1 VRSQVA
7 EGPVL
12 SGQIPSLAGPYVRR
26 KETGLAAASLPAG
39 ETTVLVPSQDP
50 ASGPGWL
57 GGSGKTTLA
66 AALAW
71 ECLES
76 GTAALVVWVT
86 ATGRDAVMN
95 GYARA
100 LRELDLLRHTGGNAE
115 RTAGRLLDWL
125 ARADRPWLIVLD
137 DLADPAAVEGLWP
150 AGPAGRVLV
159 TAQRADAAA
168 AAPRPRPAGVGPFS
182 PREAMDFLSACVQDP
197 GQRAGALDLAG
208 DLGFWPV
215 SLGLAGAFMSC
226 TGLDC
231 RQYRASFAER
241 RRRLADAFTD
251 DATLAAATAWSLSC
265 ELADQISPYGLA
277 GRVLALLSM
286 LSPHGIPGA
295 VLASEAA
302 RGYLAG
308 TGGVLAEV
316 TDIRAALGNLAR
328 AGLVTVDDTSP
339 ARTVR
344 VHDMVQA
351 IARQHLPAAEGRQA
365 ARAAA
370 DALAQAWPGPG
381 PEPAPAAQALREC
394 TAKLHQITGSFLW
407 TPQCHPALLKSGQ
420 SLHAEGLAG
429 PAADY
434 WQEMLDLSE
443 QLLGAE
449 HPQTSDVRDLLGS
462 ACEESGRL
470 DEAIA
475 LYEAALSDVERVLG
489 SGHPDTRPA
498 RERLAR
504 AYVAA
509 DRKTEA
515 VQMSERALAHS
526 MQSLGPDHADTLAAQ
541 ANLASAYLA
550 AGQLGE
556 AAAALEDAVARREW
570 ALGPDHPDTIAARGS
585 LADVYRASGRFKEAI
600 NLGKRTVADLERAQ
614 GADHPDTTAAR
625 AGLASAYRSAK
636 KLKDAHRLYERVL
649 ADRERGQGTDHPD
662 TILARTDL
670 ALAYLSLRKMGQAI
684 TQYERALADAERV
697 LGRDHAITRGVRQ
710 SLQEAA
716 RYASSVMGIDI
727 RSAGRSRGS

>member
-1 VRSQVA
+1 VQSQVA

-26 KETGLAAASLPAG
+26 RETGLAASGLPAG
-39 ETTVLVPSQDP
+39 ETTVLLPAQDQ
-50 ASGPGWL
+50 ASGLGWL

-95 GYARA
+95 GYAQA
-100 LRELDLLRHTGGNAE
+100 LRELDLVRHAGGSAE

-125 ARADRPWLIVLD
+125 AQADRPWLVVLD
-137 DLADPAAVEGLWP
+137 DLADPGVIDGLWP

-159 TAQRADAAA
+159 TAQRAEAAA
-168 AAPRPRPAGVGPFS
+168 AAPRPRPASVGAFS
-182 PREAMDFLSACVQDP
+182 PREAMDFLSASVQDP

-215 SLGLAGAFMSC
+215 ALGLAGAFMSC

-241 RRRLADAFTD
+241 RRRLADAFD
-251 DATLAAATAWSLSC
+251 DDSSLAAATAWSLSC
-265 ELADQISPYGLA
+265 ELADQIPPYGLA
-277 GRVLALLSM
+277 GRVLALLSL
-286 LSPHGIPGA
+286 LSPHGIPGPLL
-295 VLASEAA
+295 VSEAA

-308 TGGVLAEV
+308 TEGVLADV
-316 TDIRAALGNLAR
+316 TDIRSALGNLAR

-351 IARQHLPAAEGRQA
+351 LARQHLPGAEARRAAS
-365 ARAAA
+365 AAA
-370 DALAQAWPGPG
+370 DALAQAWSG
-381 PEPAPAAQALREC
+381 PEPVPPPAAQALREC
-394 TAKLHQITGSFLW
+394 AAKLHQITGSFLW
-407 TPQCHPALLKSGQ
+407 TPQCHPALLRSGQ

-434 WQEMLDLSE
+434 WQAMLDVSE
-443 QLLGAE
+443 QLLGAD
-449 HPQTSDVRDLLGS
+449 HPQTFDVRDLLGT
-462 ACEESGRL
+462 ACEEAGRL

-475 LYEAALSDVERVLG
+475 VYEAALSDAERVLG

-509 DRKTEA
+509 GRKTDA
-515 VQMSERALAHS
+515 VQVTERALAHS
-526 MQSLGPDHADTLAAQ
+526 LQSLGPDHADTLAAQ

-556 AAAALEDAVARREW
+556 AAAALEDALARREW
-570 ALGPDHPDTIAARGS
+570 AFGPEHPDTIAARGS
-585 LADVYRASGRFKEAI
+585 LADVYRASGRYKEAI
-600 NLGKRTVADLERAQ
+600 NLGKRTVADLERSQ

-625 AGLASAYRSAK
+625 AGLASSYRSAK
-636 KLKDAHRLYERVL
+636 KFKDALRLYERVL
-649 ADRERGQGTDHPD
+649 EDRERGLGTDHPD

-670 ALAYLSLRKMGQAI
+670 ALANLSMRKMGQAI

-697 LGRDHAITRGVRQ
+697 LGRDHAITGAVRQ

-716 RYASSVMGIDI
+716 AYASSVLGIDI
-727 RSAGRSRGS
+727 RSAARSR